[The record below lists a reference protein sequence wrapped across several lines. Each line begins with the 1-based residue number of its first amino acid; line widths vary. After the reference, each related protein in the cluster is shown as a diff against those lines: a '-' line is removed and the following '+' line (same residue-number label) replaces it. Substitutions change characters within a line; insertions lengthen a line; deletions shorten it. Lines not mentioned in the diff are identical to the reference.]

1 VGKLVDVWVPITMQ
15 PALMPGR
22 AWLTR
27 RTASWVNILGRLR
40 DGMPEERAR
49 ESLTRTWRQI
59 RGDEFGPSITEEQR
73 RNLANFRLTV
83 DPAEKGFGQI
93 RRQFSQPLLIL
104 MTVVTLVLLIACLNV
119 ANLLLARATAR
130 QQEMSMRLSLGASRG
145 RLIRQLLTESLLLAG
160 AGGLLGIG
168 VAAIGARLLVAL
180 VSGDSNQ
187 IALRLSPDS
196 RILLFTGGVSLLSG
210 IVFGL
215 APALLSTR
223 RDLHHILK
231 DSSRSTG
238 RRNRGARALV
248 AVQIAVSLVLLVACG
263 LFLRTLYNLKTQT
276 VGYDRNGLILV
287 RVDPVAAGYL
297 GDDIGRSMVALM
309 HRLTE
314 LPGVRSATFSENGL
328 FSGTESGTPIEAEG
342 FSPSSD
348 DDRVARFDQA
358 GPGYF
363 TNVGIPIVLGR
374 DFTEHDAPGAPRVT
388 IINDTMARFYF
399 PSQSPIGKHIHVK
412 GPSDVVLEIVGVTRD
427 AQDHNLRSTPV
438 RRFYVSYLQPIDGI
452 TTANFEVRAAANMG
466 SLFGPIRTEI
476 ERFDP
481 KLQILSLKTAQTLV
495 DDSIVTERLIAKLS
509 TFFGALAVLLAAI
522 GLYGVMSYTVAR
534 RTAEIGVR
542 VALGARRFD
551 VASLVL
557 ADILRLV
564 VLGSAVG
571 AVIALALSRFVESLM
586 FGLEPHDPITIVAAT
601 VVLAAIGLVAGY
613 VPARRASRIDP
624 ILALRA
630 E

>member
-1 VGKLVDVWVPITMQ
+1 
-15 PALMPGR
+15 
-22 AWLTR
+22 
-27 RTASWVNILGRLR
+27 
-40 DGMPEERAR
+40 
-49 ESLTRTWRQI
+49 
-59 RGDEFGPSITEEQR
+59 
-73 RNLANFRLTV
+73 
-83 DPAEKGFGQI
+83 
-93 RRQFSQPLLIL
+93 
-104 MTVVTLVLLIACLNV
+104 
-119 ANLLLARATAR
+119 
-130 QQEMSMRLSLGASRG
+130 
-145 RLIRQLLTESLLLAG
+145 
-160 AGGLLGIG
+160 
-168 VAAIGARLLVAL
+168 
-180 VSGDSNQ
+180 
-187 IALRLSPDS
+187 
-196 RILLFTGGVSLLSG
+196 
-210 IVFGL
+210 
-215 APALLSTR
+215 
-223 RDLHHILK
+223 
-231 DSSRSTG
+231 
-238 RRNRGARALV
+238 
-248 AVQIAVSLVLLVACG
+248 
-263 LFLRTLYNLKTQT
+263 
-276 VGYDRNGLILV
+276 
-287 RVDPVAAGYL
+287 
-297 GDDIGRSMVALM
+297 
-309 HRLTE
+309 
-314 LPGVRSATFSENGL
+314 
-328 FSGTESGTPIEAEG
+328 
-342 FSPSSD
+342 
-348 DDRVARFDQA
+348 
-358 GPGYF
+358 
-363 TNVGIPIVLGR
+363 
-374 DFTEHDAPGAPRVT
+374 
-388 IINDTMARFYF
+388 
-399 PSQSPIGKHIHVK
+399 
-412 GPSDVVLEIVGVTRD
+412 VVLEIVGVTRD